1 MPANLTP
8 QYHSAE
14 QRFKQASST
23 EDKVTCLEEM
33 LRVMPKHKGTDKLQ
47 ADLKRRLS
55 KLRQEAHK
63 ATAARRGGYTVSV
76 DAEGAGQIVMV
87 GPPNAGKSALLAAL
101 TKATPE
107 VADYPFTTRRP
118 LPGMVMFEN
127 IQIQLVDMPPVS
139 REYMEPWM
147 AQIVRNADAILL
159 VVDLSDPD
167 VLEAVELLVAVLD
180 EWKILP
186 TSRLLTFDEEE
197 ALEVGV
203 VPRRAL
209 LLGNKGDR
217 AVSQDNWEVLQEF
230 YGTRWPMLAVSAT
243 AEQSHEPLRQAL
255 YGLLDIVR
263 VYTKAPGKKPDLTS
277 PFTLSQGSTVVEVA
291 ESVHKDFAANL
302 KFARI
307 WGTEKYDGQMVQ
319 HDYVV
324 QEGDVIELHV

>member
-8 QYHSAE
+8 QYHTAE

-55 KLRQEAHK
+55 KLRQEAQK
-63 ATAARRGGYTVSV
+63 AAAARRGGYTVSV
-76 DAEGAGQIVMV
+76 DTEGAGQIVMI

-118 LPGMVMFEN
+118 LPGMVTFEN
-127 IQIQLVDMPPVS
+127 IQLQMVDMPPVS
-139 REYMEPWM
+139 HDYMEPWM
-147 AQIVRNADAILL
+147 SQIARNADALLL
-159 VVDLSDPD
+159 VVDLQDPD
-167 VLEAVELLVAVLD
+167 VLDAVETLTAVLA

-186 TSRLLTFDEEE
+186 TARLLSFDEEE
-197 ALEVGV
+197 ELAVGV

-209 LLGNKGDR
+209 LLGNKCDTP
-217 AVSQDNWEVLQEF
+217 ASKDNWDVLQEL

-243 AEQSHEPLRQAL
+243 AGHHLDTLRRAL
-255 YGLLDIVR
+255 YELLDLVR
-263 VYTKAPGKKPDLTS
+263 VYTKAPGKKADLTA
-277 PFTLSQGSTVVEVA
+277 PFTLPQGSTVVEVA
-291 ESVHKDFAANL
+291 EAVHKDFAAHL

-319 HDYVV
+319 RDYVV

>member
-8 QYHSAE
+8 QYMSAE
-14 QRFKQASST
+14 QRFKQAT
-23 EDKVTCLEEM
+23 THDEKITCLEEM

-55 KLRQEAHK
+55 KLRQEAQK
-63 ATAARRGGYTVSV
+63 TAATHRGHTLSV
-76 DAEGAGQIVMV
+76 EAEGAGQIVMV
-87 GPPNAGKSALLAAL
+87 GPPNVGKSALLAAL

-118 LPGMVMFEN
+118 MPGMVAFEN
-127 IQIQLVDMPPVS
+127 VQIQLVDMPPIS
-139 REYMEPWM
+139 HEYMESWM
-147 AQIVRNADAILL
+147 SQITRNADALLL
-159 VVDLSDPD
+159 VVDLGDPG
-167 VLEAVELLVAVLD
+167 VLDTVELIVAMLQ

-186 TSRLLTFDEEE
+186 TAGPLTAEIED

-209 LLGNKGDR
+209 LLGNKCDGL
-217 AVSQDNWEVLQEF
+217 ASKDNWDILQEF
-230 YGTRWPMLAVSAT
+230 YSTRWPTLAVSAT
-243 AEQSHEPLRQAL
+243 HGHHLDTLRREL
-255 YGLLDIVR
+255 YTLLDIVR
-263 VYTKAPGKKPDLTS
+263 VYTKAPGKKPDLTA
-277 PFTLSQGSTVVEVA
+277 PFTMPRGSTVVEVA
-291 ESVHKDFAANL
+291 ATVHKDFASRL

-324 QEGDVIELHV
+324 QEGDVIELHM